1 MTLKLINFHLL
12 LLLVSC
18 SYSFDKEIINYGP
31 NLKSFST
38 VNIIKGETSKS
49 FVIKKLGP
57 PSFINPYDRK
67 NVYYISQKMKKEI
80 GNVNQFEEA
89 SFLEIFYNEN
99 DKVVEYNF
107 IKENLP
113 NNISLSKL
121 NEKSIADDRTSF
133 EVLRNILSNLRRN
146 NQN

>member
-1 MTLKLINFHLL
+1 MVLKFFYLYLV

-18 SYSFDKEIINYGP
+18 SFSFDKEIVNYGSI
-31 NLKSFST
+31 LQSIDQI
-38 VNIIKGETSKS
+38 NIKKGETSKS

-89 SFLEIFYNEN
+89 KFLEIFYDEN
-99 DKVVEYNF
+99 DKVVEFNF
-107 IKENLP
+107 KKENLP

>member
-1 MTLKLINFHLL
+1 
-12 LLLVSC
+12 
-18 SYSFDKEIINYGP
+18 
-31 NLKSFST
+31 
-38 VNIIKGETSKS
+38 
-49 FVIKKLGP
+49 
-57 PSFINPYDRK
+57 
-67 NVYYISQKMKKEI
+67 MKKEI

-99 DKVVEYNF
+99 DKVVEFNF
-107 IKENLP
+107 KKENLP

-146 NQN
+146 NEN

>member
-1 MTLKLINFHLL
+1 MALKLFNLKFI

-18 SYSFDKEIINYGP
+18 SLSFDKEIINYGS
-31 NLKSFST
+31 NLKSFNEM
-38 VNIIKGETSKS
+38 NIVKGKTSKF

-57 PSFINPYDRK
+57 PSFVNPYDRK

-80 GNVNQFEEA
+80 GNVNQFVET

-99 DKVVEYNF
+99 DKVVEF
-107 IKENLP
+107 SFKKENLP
-113 NNISLSKL
+113 NNFSLSKL
-121 NEKSIADDRTSF
+121 NEKSIGDDRTSF
-133 EVLRNILSNLRRN
+133 EVLRNIFSNLRRN

>member
-1 MTLKLINFHLL
+1 MALKLFNLYLI

-18 SYSFDKEIINYGP
+18 SLSFDKEILNYGP
-31 NLKSFST
+31 TLKSFEKI
-38 VNIIKGETSKS
+38 NIKKGKTEKS
-49 FVIKKLGP
+49 FIIKKLGP
-57 PSFINPYDRK
+57 PSFINPFDKK

-107 IKENLP
+107 KKQNLP
-113 NNISLSKL
+113 NNVSLSKL
-121 NEKSIADDRTSF
+121 NEKSIGNDRTSF